1 MIQFQEDKQLKKIA
15 EIRKKEEEE
24 AIGLLSQK
32 YGIPYINLA
41 IVPINSDA
49 LKLVDEEDAKSAH
62 MAVFQKIGKRLQI
75 AVKNPGDKNLLAILE
90 KLKADRY
97 EYELF
102 LASTASIEKAWDTYK
117 QIITELKSITGELT
131 ISPEQIEK
139 FKNQVKTLL
148 DIKDLVETV
157 IHKRITD
164 LLEIMIA
171 GALKTEASDI
181 HVEPQ
186 AEEVRIRYR
195 LDGMLN
201 DLTFINRKTYVF
213 LLSRIKL
220 VSEMKLNI
228 HERGQ
233 DGRFTIKTDGI
244 DIEVRASVLPGP
256 YGENIVLRILNPK
269 TIGLQFEELG
279 MQPWV
284 EEVVAREIQRP
295 NGMIITTGPTGSG
308 KTTTLYAFLKKVHT
322 EDIKI
327 ITLEDPIEYH
337 LVGIEQTQVDEG
349 SGYSF
354 PEGLRSILRQDPD
367 IILVGEIRDME
378 TAETAMHASLTGHL
392 VFSTLHT
399 NDAAGTIPR
408 LVDIGVRPNIIAPA
422 INVAIAQRL
431 VRKLCPVCKITHT
444 PSPKEIE
451 TIKKELDTLPEHIE
465 KPSLSKINFYSPK
478 ENGCAACNFTGYK
491 GRIGIFEVLL
501 IDDEMET
508 LILKSPSEAEIKNI
522 MKKQGQITI
531 KQDGVLKVIK
541 GVTDINEV
549 ERIVG

>member
-24 AIGLLSQK
+24 VVGLLSKK
-32 YGIPYINLA
+32 YGISYINLA
-41 IVPINSDA
+41 IIPINSDA
-49 LKLVDEEDAKSAH
+49 LKLVSEDDAKEAH
-62 MAVFQKIGKRLQI
+62 MAVFQKIGKKLQI
-75 AVKNPGDKNLLAILE
+75 AVKNPEDKNLLMILE

-102 LASTASIEKAWDTYK
+102 LASTASLEKAWDTYQ

-139 FKNQVKTLL
+139 FKNQVKTLR
-148 DIKDLVETV
+148 DIKDLVATV
-157 IHKRITD
+157 VHKRITD

-201 DLTFINRKTYVF
+201 DLTFINRKTYAF

-233 DGRFTIKTDGI
+233 DGRFTIKTDGV

-284 EEVVAREIQRP
+284 EEVIAREIQRP

-322 EDIKI
+322 ENIKI

-337 LVGIEQTQVDEG
+337 LAGIEQTQVDEAND
-349 SGYSF
+349 YTF

-378 TAETAMHASLTGHL
+378 TAETAMHAALTGHL

-408 LVDIGVRPNIIAPA
+408 LIDIGVKPNIIAPA

-431 VRKLCPVCKITHT
+431 VRKLCLVCKIAYT
-444 PSPKEIE
+444 PSPKELE
-451 TIKKELDTLPEHIE
+451 TIKKEFDTLPEHVK
-465 KPSLSKINFYSPK
+465 KPDLSKIIFYSSK
-478 ENGCAACNFTGYK
+478 EGGCEACNFTGYK
-491 GRIGIFEVLL
+491 SRVGVFEILL

-508 LILKSPSEAEIKNI
+508 LILKSPSEAEIKKI
-522 MKKQGQITI
+522 MNKQGQITI
-531 KQDGVLKVIK
+531 KQDGMLKVIK
-541 GVTDINEV
+541 GITDINEV

>member
-1 MIQFQEDKQLKKIA
+1 M
-15 EIRKKEEEE
+15 RKKEEEE
-24 AIGLLSQK
+24 MVDLLAQK
-32 YGIPYINLA
+32 YGIPHINLA
-41 IVPINSDA
+41 TIPINSDA
-49 LKLVDEEDAKSAH
+49 LKVINEDDAKSAY

-75 AVKNPGDKNLLAILE
+75 AVKNPNDKNLLAILE
-90 KLKADRY
+90 QLKADRY

-102 LASTASIEKAWDTYK
+102 LASSASLEKAWDIYQ
-117 QIITELKSITGELT
+117 QIVTELKSITGELT

-139 FKNQVKTLL
+139 FKNQVATLR
-148 DIKDLVETV
+148 DIKDLIATV
-157 IHKRITD
+157 VHKRITD

-181 HVEPQ
+181 HIEPQ

-201 DLTFINRKTYVF
+201 DLTLINRKTYAF

-284 EEVVAREIQRP
+284 EATIAREIQKP

-322 EDIKI
+322 QDIKI

-337 LVGIEQTQVDEG
+337 LTGIEQTQVDEAN
-349 SGYSF
+349 GYSF

-367 IILVGEIRDME
+367 IILIGEIRDIE
-378 TAETAMHASLTGHL
+378 TAETAMHAALTGHL

-408 LVDIGVRPNIIAPA
+408 LIDIGVKPNIIAPA

-431 VRKLCPVCKITHT
+431 VRKLCSVCKITYT
-444 PSPKEIE
+444 PSPKEFEIM
-451 TIKKELDTLPEHIE
+451 KKEIGSLPERIE
-465 KPSLSKINFYSPK
+465 MPDLSKIIFYGPK
-478 ENGCAACNFTGYK
+478 ENGCGACNFTGYK
-491 GRIGIFEVLL
+491 GRIGLFEILL

-508 LILKSPSEAEIKNI
+508 LIISSPSEAEIKKI
-522 MKKQGQITI
+522 MQKQEQITI
-531 KQDGVLKVIK
+531 KQDGVLKIIK
-541 GVTDINEV
+541 GVTDITEV
-549 ERIVG
+549 ERVVG